1 MGFTLPPRMNNSP
14 STDNVRSLMARR
26 DAIEAEMEAQ
36 LSILQSN
43 SVNMDTPL
51 VDHEG
56 FPRDDIDIWAVR
68 HARVRIIE
76 LRNDHKALMD
86 KIMLALQEV
95 YDPAAQAF
103 TTNAASDNAQH
114 TPGDTPV
121 PFARVDGVAPGSPA
135 ASAGL
140 LREDLVLTFGPLT
153 KSSFTASSLQPLAE
167 LVAAQENREVII
179 EVLRSNDHRVRLTLI
194 PRHGWGGRGLLGCH
208 IVPYSA

>member
-1 MGFTLPPRMNNSP
+1 
-14 STDNVRSLMARR
+14 MARR

-86 KIMLALQEV
+86 K
-95 YDPAAQAF
+95 
-103 TTNAASDNAQH
+103 NS
-114 TPGDTPV
+114 
-121 PFARVDGVAPGSPA
+121 ARRNS
-135 ASAGL
+135 SY
-140 LREDLVLTFGPLT
+140 FGY
-153 KSSFTASSLQPLAE
+153 
-167 LVAAQENREVII
+167 I
-179 EVLRSNDHRVRLTLI
+179 
-194 PRHGWGGRGLLGCH
+194 G
-208 IVPYSA
+208 